1 MEIDIYIQKGNE
13 RSEVLSYWRN
23 RHDIVGAIKAMYPA
37 FNNNNNNNDA
47 AVPLLLGDV
56 IVLQNALTLSVVT
69 KVHPCPEDYFND
81 MAEIGDVIYHMVGE
95 DRKRV
100 FFSVCY

>member
-23 RHDIVGAIKAMYPA
+23 RHDIVDAIKAVYPA
-37 FNNNNNNNDA
+37 FNNNNDA
-47 AVPLLLGDV
+47 AIPLLLEDV
-56 IVLQNALTLSVVT
+56 IVLQNALTVNLVT
-69 KVHPCPEDYFND
+69 KVYPCPEDYFND

>member
-1 MEIDIYIQKGNE
+1 MGVDIYIQKGNE

-23 RHDIVGAIKAMYPA
+23 RHDIVDAIKAVYPA
-37 FNNNNNNNDA
+37 FNNNDA
-47 AVPLLLGDV
+47 AIPLLLEDV

-69 KVHPCPEDYFND
+69 KTHPCPEDYYND
-81 MAEIGDVIYHMVGE
+81 MAEIGEVIYHMVSE

-100 FFSVCY
+100 FFSVG